1 MGLGVRGGRGNQAV
15 NHNTSHFRIL
25 SYVTIKAL
33 PKYIKKPAAAAHA
46 EAAPAGRR
54 PATEQ
59 AVPAAPA
66 RRPRTEAGE
75 AAAGESTASTEVA
88 AAAAA
93 ADVEIN
99 IDESGWDVFEETACL
114 LI

>member
-59 AVPAAPA
+59 AVPAPA
-66 RRPRTEAGE
+66 CRPRTGAGE
-75 AAAGESTASTEVA
+75 AAAGTEVA